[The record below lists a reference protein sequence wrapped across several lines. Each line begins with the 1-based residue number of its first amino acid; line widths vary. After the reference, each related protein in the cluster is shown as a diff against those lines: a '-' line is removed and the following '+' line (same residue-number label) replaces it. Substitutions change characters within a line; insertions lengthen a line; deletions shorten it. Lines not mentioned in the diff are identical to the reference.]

1 MESRTAHCVDAVQI
15 LGGTVMYK
23 KYEKD
28 GYILCLGIGDEITED
43 EYNEILDKI
52 NNRPT
57 APEGFTYRLTTA
69 LEWELVELP
78 PIENNE
84 DSEEV

>member
-1 MESRTAHCVDAVQI
+1 MYGKYINDNYIVGV
-15 LGGTVMYK
+15 GTGA
-23 KYEKD
+23 D
-28 GYILCLGIGDEITED
+28 IGSEITED

-69 LEWELVELP
+69 LKWELCKLP
-78 PIENNE
+78 KIENNE
-84 DSEEV
+84 EFEDESII

>member
-1 MESRTAHCVDAVQI
+1 MYGKYINDNYIVGV
-15 LGGTVMYK
+15 GT
-23 KYEKD
+23 
-28 GYILCLGIGDEITED
+28 GAGTGSEITED

-69 LEWELVELP
+69 LKWELCKLP
-78 PIENNE
+78 PTVENNE
-84 DSEEV
+84 EFEDEVII

>member
-1 MESRTAHCVDAVQI
+1 MYGKYINDSYIVGV
-15 LGGTVMYK
+15 GT
-23 KYEKD
+23 
-28 GYILCLGIGDEITED
+28 GAGIGSEITED
-43 EYNEILDKI
+43 EYNTILDKI

-69 LEWELVELP
+69 LEWELCELP

-84 DSEEV
+84 DSEEDI

>member
-1 MESRTAHCVDAVQI
+1 
-15 LGGTVMYK
+15 MYK
-23 KYEKD
+23 YIND
-28 GYILCLGIGDEITED
+28 GYIIGVGSGAGAGEPITED

-78 PIENNE
+78 PLVENNE
-84 DSEEV
+84 EFEEDI

>member
-1 MESRTAHCVDAVQI
+1 
-15 LGGTVMYK
+15 MYK

-69 LEWELVELP
+69 LEWELCELL
-78 PIENNE
+78 PIDNNYE
-84 DSEEV
+84 IDEEYVQVL

>member
-1 MESRTAHCVDAVQI
+1 
-15 LGGTVMYK
+15 MYK

-43 EYNEILDKI
+43 EYNTILDKI

-69 LEWELVELP
+69 LQWELCELP
-78 PIENNE
+78 PTVENNE
-84 DSEEV
+84 EFEDEVII

>member
-1 MESRTAHCVDAVQI
+1 
-15 LGGTVMYK
+15 MYK
-23 KYEKD
+23 YINN
-28 GYILCLGIGDEITED
+28 GYIIGVGTGAGAGEPITEN
-43 EYNEILDKI
+43 EYNTILDKI

-69 LEWELVELP
+69 LEWELAELP

>member
-1 MESRTAHCVDAVQI
+1 MYGKYINDNYIVGV
-15 LGGTVMYK
+15 GTGA
-23 KYEKD
+23 D
-28 GYILCLGIGDEITED
+28 TGNEITED
-43 EYNEILDKI
+43 EYNKILDKI

-78 PIENNE
+78 PLVENNE
-84 DSEEV
+84 EFEEDI

>member
-1 MESRTAHCVDAVQI
+1 
-15 LGGTVMYK
+15 MYG
-23 KYEKD
+23 KYVNN
-28 GYILCLGIGDEITED
+28 GYIIGLSIGAGTGEEITED
-43 EYNEILDKI
+43 EYNTILDKI

-69 LEWELVELP
+69 LEWELCELP

-84 DSEEV
+84 EFEDEVII

>member
-1 MESRTAHCVDAVQI
+1 
-15 LGGTVMYK
+15 MYK

-43 EYNEILDKI
+43 EYNKILNKI

-57 APEGFTYRLTTA
+57 APEGHTYRLTTS
-69 LEWELVELP
+69 LEWELCELQ
-78 PIENNE
+78 PIESI
-84 DSEEV
+84 DDEENF

>member
-1 MESRTAHCVDAVQI
+1 
-15 LGGTVMYK
+15 MYK
-23 KYEKD
+23 YINN
-28 GYILCLGIGDEITED
+28 GYIIGVGTGAGAGEPITED
-43 EYNEILDKI
+43 EYNKILDKI

-69 LEWELVELP
+69 LEWELCEPP

>member
-1 MESRTAHCVDAVQI
+1 MYGKYINDNYIVGV
-15 LGGTVMYK
+15 GTGAGAG
-23 KYEKD
+23 EP
-28 GYILCLGIGDEITED
+28 ITED

-69 LEWELVELP
+69 LEWELCELP

-84 DSEEV
+84 EFEDEMII

>member
-1 MESRTAHCVDAVQI
+1 
-15 LGGTVMYK
+15 MYK

-43 EYNEILDKI
+43 EYNTILDKI

-57 APEGFTYRLTTA
+57 APEGFTYRLATA
-69 LEWELVELP
+69 LQWELCELP
-78 PIENNE
+78 PIVENNE
-84 DSEEV
+84 EFEDEVII

>member
-1 MESRTAHCVDAVQI
+1 
-15 LGGTVMYK
+15 MYG
-23 KYEKD
+23 KYVNN
-28 GYILCLGIGDEITED
+28 GYIIGLSIGSVTGDEITED
-43 EYNEILDKI
+43 EYNTILDKI

-69 LEWELVELP
+69 LEWELCELP

-84 DSEEV
+84 DSEDELII

>member
-1 MESRTAHCVDAVQI
+1 MYGKYINDNYIVGV
-15 LGGTVMYK
+15 GT
-23 KYEKD
+23 
-28 GYILCLGIGDEITED
+28 GAGTGSEITED

-78 PIENNE
+78 PIVENNE
-84 DSEEV
+84 EFEDELII

>member
-1 MESRTAHCVDAVQI
+1 MYGKYINDNYIVGV
-15 LGGTVMYK
+15 GTGAGAG
-23 KYEKD
+23 EP
-28 GYILCLGIGDEITED
+28 ITED

>member
-1 MESRTAHCVDAVQI
+1 MYGKYINDSYIVGV
-15 LGGTVMYK
+15 GT
-23 KYEKD
+23 
-28 GYILCLGIGDEITED
+28 GAGAGSEITED
-43 EYNEILDKI
+43 EYNEILGKI

-78 PIENNE
+78 KIENNE
-84 DSEEV
+84 EFEEDI

>member
-1 MESRTAHCVDAVQI
+1 
-15 LGGTVMYK
+15 MYK
-23 KYEKD
+23 YINN
-28 GYILCLGIGDEITED
+28 GYIIGVGTGAGAGEPITED

-52 NNRPT
+52 SNRPT

-84 DSEEV
+84 EFEDEMII

>member
-1 MESRTAHCVDAVQI
+1 
-15 LGGTVMYK
+15 MYK

-28 GYILCLGIGDEITED
+28 GYILCLGIGEEITED
-43 EYNEILDKI
+43 EYNKILNKI

-57 APEGFTYRLTTA
+57 APEGFTYRLTAA

-84 DSEEV
+84 DSEDELII

>member
-1 MESRTAHCVDAVQI
+1 
-15 LGGTVMYK
+15 MYK
-23 KYEKD
+23 YINN
-28 GYILCLGIGDEITED
+28 GYIIGVGTGAGAGREITEE

>member
-1 MESRTAHCVDAVQI
+1 
-15 LGGTVMYK
+15 MYK
-23 KYEKD
+23 YINN
-28 GYILCLGIGDEITED
+28 GYIIGVGTGAGAGEPITED
-43 EYNEILDKI
+43 EYNKILDKI

-84 DSEEV
+84 EFEDEVII

>member
-1 MESRTAHCVDAVQI
+1 MYGKYINDNYIVGV
-15 LGGTVMYK
+15 GT
-23 KYEKD
+23 
-28 GYILCLGIGDEITED
+28 GAGTGSEITED

-69 LEWELVELP
+69 LQWELCELP
-78 PIENNE
+78 PTENNE
-84 DSEEV
+84 EFEDEVII

>member
-1 MESRTAHCVDAVQI
+1 
-15 LGGTVMYK
+15 MYK
-23 KYEKD
+23 YINN
-28 GYILCLGIGDEITED
+28 GYIIGVGTGAGAGELITED

-69 LEWELVELP
+69 LEWELCELP
-78 PIENNE
+78 PIKNNE

>member
-1 MESRTAHCVDAVQI
+1 
-15 LGGTVMYK
+15 MYG
-23 KYEKD
+23 KYESN
-28 GYILCLGIGDEITED
+28 GYIIGVGTGSGGDEITED

-84 DSEEV
+84 KFEDEVIL

>member
-1 MESRTAHCVDAVQI
+1 
-15 LGGTVMYK
+15 MYK
-23 KYEKD
+23 YIND
-28 GYILCLGIGDEITED
+28 GYIIGVGSGAGAGEPITED
-43 EYNEILDKI
+43 EYNEILNKI
-52 NNRPT
+52 NNRPF

>member
-1 MESRTAHCVDAVQI
+1 MYGKYINDNYIVGV
-15 LGGTVMYK
+15 GT
-23 KYEKD
+23 
-28 GYILCLGIGDEITED
+28 GAGTGSEITED

-52 NNRPT
+52 SNRPT

-69 LEWELVELP
+69 LEWELCELP

>member
-1 MESRTAHCVDAVQI
+1 MYGKYINDSYIVGV
-15 LGGTVMYK
+15 GT
-23 KYEKD
+23 
-28 GYILCLGIGDEITED
+28 GAGIGEEITED
-43 EYNEILDKI
+43 EYNKILDRI

-69 LEWELVELP
+69 LDWKLCELP

-84 DSEEV
+84 DSEDELII

>member
-1 MESRTAHCVDAVQI
+1 
-15 LGGTVMYK
+15 MYK
-23 KYEKD
+23 KYEQD
-28 GYILCLGIGDEITED
+28 GYILCLGIGNEITED
-43 EYNEILDKI
+43 EYNKILDKI

-57 APEGFTYRLTTA
+57 VPEGFTYRLTTA

-84 DSEEV
+84 DSEDELII